1 MTVLLDGE
9 CSDHHIQNINTNHF
23 EAFPAFTGARCDK
36 CSPGY
41 YGNPGEAGGQCQPCQ
56 CNDNIDML
64 DPDSCDARTGDCLL
78 CLHHSEGPACE
89 SCKLGYY
96 GNATLHDCRSE

>member
-1 MTVLLDGE
+1 MTVLFDDE
-9 CSDHHIQNINTNHF
+9 CLDHHIQNINANNC
-23 EAFPAFTGARCDK
+23 EAFPTFTGARCDE

-56 CNDNIDML
+56 CNKNIDML